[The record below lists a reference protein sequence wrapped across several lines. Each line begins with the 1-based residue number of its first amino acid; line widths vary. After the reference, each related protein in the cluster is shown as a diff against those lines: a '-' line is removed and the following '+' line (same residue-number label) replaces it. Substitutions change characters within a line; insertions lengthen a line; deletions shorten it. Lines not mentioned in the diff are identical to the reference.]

1 MTGGYD
7 HARPDQRP
15 PLSLTYLKSPIT
27 VLTHSLED
35 GAGQDITNH
44 DLLDA
49 YTVLSLRIRAI
60 CAPLAENRS
69 METPFRALKESSNAL
84 SRRLQHDIRRALEDP
99 LTATSQSAND
109 ILHATI
115 SRAPTESHEDLVC
128 AARDS
133 SALCQQSIQTV
144 SLIFRFPALSALF
157 ARE

>member
-7 HARPDQRP
+7 HAKPDQRP
-15 PLSLTYLKSPIT
+15 PLSLTYLKSPIL

-35 GAGQDITNH
+35 GTGQDITH

-49 YTVLSLRIRAI
+49 YSVLSLRIRAI
-60 CAPLAENRS
+60 CAPLAENGS
-69 METPFRALKESSNAL
+69 METPLQAIKASSDAL
-84 SRRLQHDIRRALEDP
+84 SHRLQHDIRRALEDP

-109 ILHATI
+109 ILLATI

-133 SALCQQSIQTV
+133 SALCQQSIQIV